1 MQILLRHKKADFVKV
16 GFMVKIVYNLVTP
29 YRGVDQLWV
38 LSITPVSF
46 DKI

>member
-1 MQILLRHKKADFVKV
+1 MQIKHSGTKKADFVKV

-38 LSITPVSF
+38 GTFYYPCKF
-46 DKI
+46 